1 MRNLG
6 RVLFEQAV
14 KTMFTADQRE
24 NKIDYKTVDLLRV
37 SSCFGNHKASLLLA
51 AVHLSGLGHE
61 ADQQLVQ
68 SPPLFGA

>member
-1 MRNLG
+1 MKNLG

-14 KTMFTADQRE
+14 KTMFSADQRE
-24 NKIDYKTVDLLRV
+24 NKIDYKSVDLLRA

-51 AVHLSGLGHE
+51 AVHLSGLAHE

-68 SPPLFGA
+68 SPPPFGA